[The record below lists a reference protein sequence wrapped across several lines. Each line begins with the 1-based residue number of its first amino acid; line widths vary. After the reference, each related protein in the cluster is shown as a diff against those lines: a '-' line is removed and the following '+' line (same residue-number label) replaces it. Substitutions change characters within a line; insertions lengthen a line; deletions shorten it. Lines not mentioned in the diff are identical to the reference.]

1 MKTSHLSELE
11 HIKVLLLTGFGR
23 YKPEG
28 MRPLG
33 RPTQINGRTKMDFK
47 ETGCRRVKW
56 ILLEKDRDTWQA
68 TMSTRMSLRVP

>member
-1 MKTSHLSELE
+1 MMTSHLSELE

-33 RPTQINGRTKMDFK
+33 RPRQMGGK
-47 ETGCRRVKW
+47 KW
-56 ILLEKDRDTWQA
+56 ILKKED
-68 TMSTRMSLRVP
+68 VEG